1 MFSQSDIFCYRI
13 GPEPTTDAFT
23 AVMYGE
29 NEQASLFRHF
39 LIVLNWNFMLPFLQS
54 DKKNIYASLFLIL
67 LFNQLQV
74 QFVGLNLPKRTF
86 LGDSRKCF
94 GSRQVSAISTS
105 HQVWWS
111 LPQQVAFFIPSL
123 PLIKLCPDS
132 NARLSR
138 AQCWSVWQW
147 STPLESSLER
157 NNELTEVT
165 ISSASSSGSL
175 KEWTGDGLLLSF
187 VIMIFPTQD
196 RASLWREQVGHLGRV
211 PPFDRG
217 DPWLRRQSQ
226 DCLEQGRPG
235 EDGDWNTHLNVQI
248 NEDMNLTHSEQ
259 VDHQELMR
267 VYGALMWSISKVRH
281 FRPQGAHFS
290 TLGCSSK
297 VINVPECPKIY
308 VGSFWDQQ
316 LKHDLYRRLFE
327 KELQSLF
334 DDLQDLPR

>member
-1 MFSQSDIFCYRI
+1 
-13 GPEPTTDAFT
+13 
-23 AVMYGE
+23 
-29 NEQASLFRHF
+29 
-39 LIVLNWNFMLPFLQS
+39 MLWQ
-54 DKKNIYASLFLIL
+54 
-67 LFNQLQV
+67 
-74 QFVGLNLPKRTF
+74 
-86 LGDSRKCF
+86 
-94 GSRQVSAISTS
+94 STS
-105 HQVWWS
+105 LGNFDLSPS
-111 LPQQVAFFIPSL
+111 LVEPSSTGGLLQWRIFIPSL
-123 PLIKLCPDS
+123 PLIKLCPGS

-175 KEWTGDGLLLSF
+175 KEWTGGGLLLSF
-187 VIMIFPTQD
+187 VIIIFPTQD

-235 EDGDWNTHLNVQI
+235 EDGDWNAHLNVQI

-281 FRPQGAHFS
+281 FRPQGKAHISSHHDLFLKGDQCARVS
-290 TLGCSSK
+290 ENLRRLFLGPAAQARSLSSPFRKRAPESFWWPSRSSK
-297 VINVPECPKIY
+297 VRQIQHHQGVKTYEDLQLIWRKVCCHAEIERLY
-308 VGSFWDQQ
+308 QEGSPGQNP
-316 LKHDLYRRLFE
+316 RLHHRQSEGRHAKTVWQGE
-327 KELQSLF
+327 KEKGIDKEFACFAQEN
-334 DDLQDLPR
+334 PGKG

>member
-1 MFSQSDIFCYRI
+1 MFSQSDVFCYRI

-29 NEQASLFRHF
+29 NEQARLFFHF
-39 LIVLNWNFMLPFLQS
+39 LVVLNWNTKHFAPTFTIRQKNKQICFSLSYFALQPTL
-54 DKKNIYASLFLIL
+54 KFEICWVKFAKEN
-67 LFNQLQV
+67 
-74 QFVGLNLPKRTF
+74 F

-94 GSRQVSAISTS
+94 GSRQVSTIPSS

-123 PLIKLCPDS
+123 PLIKLCPGS

-147 STPLESSLER
+147 STPLESSPER

-187 VIMIFPTQD
+187 VIMIFPIQD
-196 RASLWREQVGHLGRV
+196 RASLWREQVGHLRWV

-235 EDGDWNTHLNVQI
+235 EMGTEILIW
-248 NEDMNLTHSEQ
+248 MYKS
-259 VDHQELMR
+259 M
-267 VYGALMWSISKVRH
+267 
-281 FRPQGAHFS
+281 
-290 TLGCSSK
+290 
-297 VINVPECPKIY
+297 KI
-308 VGSFWDQQ
+308 WI
-316 LKHDLYRRLFE
+316 
-327 KELQSLF
+327 
-334 DDLQDLPR
+334 